1 MKRYQIRPWRI
12 IISLVIPLF
21 VGFLGSQFTARTVK
35 SWYPTLNKP
44 PFSPPNWVF
53 APVWN
58 LLFIL
63 MGIAFY
69 LVWQKDF
76 GGKIRSLL
84 TIYFLQL
91 FFNLLWSFFFF
102 TLKNPLL
109 AFCEI
114 IILWF
119 LILINIIAF
128 FKVRKVAGYLLIP
141 YLLWVSFALVLNFY
155 LYLLN

>member
-1 MKRYQIRPWRI
+1 MKGYQKF
-12 IISLVIPLF
+12 IISLLIPLF
-21 VGFLGSQFTARTVK
+21 IGFLGAQFTAHSVNT
-35 SWYPTLNKP
+35 WYPTLNKP

-69 LVWQKDF
+69 LVWQKGF
-76 GGKIRSLL
+76 GGKPISSLF
-84 TIYFLQL
+84 IYFLQL

-119 LILINIIAF
+119 LIFFNIIVF
-128 FKVRKVAGYLLIP
+128 FKVRKIAGYLLIP
-141 YLLWVSFALVLNFY
+141 YLIWVTFASFLNFY